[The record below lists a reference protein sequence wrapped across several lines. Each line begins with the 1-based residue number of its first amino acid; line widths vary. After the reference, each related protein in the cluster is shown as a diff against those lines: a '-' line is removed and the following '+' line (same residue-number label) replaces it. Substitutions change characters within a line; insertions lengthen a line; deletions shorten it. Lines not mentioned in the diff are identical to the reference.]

1 MCYFTGINR
10 LAIRM
15 AVLLAVVITSIFSSN
30 SVNAQELNCVVE
42 VNADQIEGTNRTV
55 FESLRESMTEY
66 INSRKWTNAQFAANE
81 KIECRIYLTVKS
93 YEDDLIKGDLQVQ
106 VSRPVYN
113 TNYTTTLLNFKD
125 SKVEF
130 QYRDGDPLIYNETT
144 MESNLTAI
152 LNYYVYLFLAMDFDS
167 FSPLG
172 GQPYFDRANTIV
184 QQAQSSG
191 EIGWKTF
198 EDSKNRSAVLQSF
211 TDAGGA
217 MRDLYYNYHRKGLD
231 EMATSPD
238 KGRATITETLKNLD
252 KLYQIAP
259 MSVGLS
265 MFRDAKLDELVNLYS
280 QAPQNERDEAYEI
293 LSKLYPTDT
302 ERLAKIKNP
311 DPY

>member
-10 LAIRM
+10 FAVRM
-15 AVLLAVVITSIFSSN
+15 AVLLIVVITSIFSSN
-30 SVNAQELNCVVE
+30 SANAQELNCVVE